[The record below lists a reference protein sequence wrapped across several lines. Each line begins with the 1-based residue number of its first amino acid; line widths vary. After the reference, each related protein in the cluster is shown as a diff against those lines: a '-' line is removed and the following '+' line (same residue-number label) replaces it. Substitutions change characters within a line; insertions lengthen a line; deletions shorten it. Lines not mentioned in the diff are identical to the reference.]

1 MTQAMPKPAAQS
13 SAPHI
18 YGAKGVAELKDWGS
32 QPDAIEGQSRS
43 SGQLLWKSGDQQVES
58 GLWVCTPGSW
68 RLSIPGDEL
77 CYFLSGR
84 ATYTEH
90 NGETIEVTP
99 GTVVHFPAGWS
110 GRCDVHETM
119 RNTYMLVKSEATAID
134 RGAAPVMLQPESI
147 EASADWGAVP
157 TMIEG
162 KSVTSGRLLHKGP
175 GGRNETGIWVC
186 TPGYWNCHVISDE
199 YCHFIRGS
207 ATYTHE
213 AGEVIEIKPDTV
225 AYFPKDWK
233 GTCRV
238 HDTVRKVYMIR

>member
-1 MTQAMPKPAAQS
+1 MTS

-18 YGAKGVAELKDWGS
+18 HDAATVADLAGWGD
-32 QPDAIEGQSRS
+32 QPDMIEGRSKS
-43 SGQLLWKSGDQQVES
+43 SGRLLWKGGDKTVES

-90 NGETIEVTP
+90 NGETIDVGP
-99 GTVVHFPAGWS
+99 QTVVHFPSGWT

-134 RGAAPVMLQPESI
+134 RGAAPVMRRPESI

-162 KSVTSGRLLHKGP
+162 KSVTSGKLLHKGP

-207 ATYTHE
+207 CTYTHE
-213 AGEVIEIKPDTV
+213 SGEVIEIKPDTV

-238 HDTVRKVYMIR
+238 HETVRKVYMIR